1 MDKTTHQI
9 RCERWL
15 KIINECL
22 ASGMKKSEWCKANG
36 ISDKSFYYWQRIL
49 RNEAYIDAVVT
60 KQVPATVPTSVPQE
74 VPFVEL
80 KALSFQETATSA
92 FQPTIIIRQG
102 SMSLEISNHAS
113 PELLAL
119 LGGFMNVK

>member
-49 RNEAYIDAVVT
+49 RNEAYIDAVTT
-60 KQVPATVPTSVPQE
+60 KQVPAAVSTCVPQE

-80 KALSFQETATSA
+80 KAPSFQETVSST
-92 FQPTIIIRQG
+92 FQPAIIIRQG
-102 SMSLEISNHAS
+102 TMTLEISNHAS

>member
-22 ASGMKKSEWCKANG
+22 ASGMKKSKWCEING
-36 ISDKSFYYWQRIL
+36 VSIKSFYYWQRIL
-49 RNEAYIDAVVT
+49 RNEAYIDAVT
-60 KQVPATVPTSVPQE
+60 AKQVPSTVPTSVPQKM
-74 VPFVEL
+74 PFVEL
-80 KALSFQETATSA
+80 KASSFQETPTPA
-92 FQPTIIIRQG
+92 FQPAIIIRQG

-113 PELLAL
+113 PDLLAL

>member
-80 KALSFQETATSA
+80 KALSFQKTATPA

>member
-49 RNEAYIDAVVT
+49 RNEAYIDAVTT
-60 KQVPATVPTSVPQE
+60 KQVPVTVPTSVPQE
-74 VPFVEL
+74 VSFVEL
-80 KALSFQETATSA
+80 KAPSLQETLTSA
-92 FQPTIIIRQG
+92 FQPAIIIRQG
-102 SMSLEISNHAS
+102 AMSLEISNHAS

>member
-22 ASGMKKSEWCKANG
+22 ASGMKKSEWC
-36 ISDKSFYYWQRIL
+36 FYYWQRIL
-49 RNEAYIDAVVT
+49 RNEAYIDAGT
-60 KQVPATVPTSVPQE
+60 AKQVPATVPTSVSQE

-80 KALSFQETATSA
+80 KTSSFQETSPA
-92 FQPTIIIRQG
+92 FQPAIIIRQG
-102 SMSLEISNHAS
+102 SMSLEISNHAT

>member
-36 ISDKSFYYWQRIL
+36 ISNKSFYYWQRIL
-49 RNEAYIDAVVT
+49 RNEAYIDAVTT
-60 KQVPATVPTSVPQE
+60 KQVPANVSTCVPQE

-80 KALSFQETATSA
+80 KAPSFQETVSST
-92 FQPTIIIRQG
+92 FQPAIIIRQG
-102 SMSLEISNHAS
+102 TMALEISNHAS

>member
-36 ISDKSFYYWQRIL
+36 ISDKSFYYWQRIDYYGAAKPPVRCGVSHL
-49 RNEAYIDAVVT
+49 SG
-60 KQVPATVPTSVPQE
+60 PTEP
-74 VPFVEL
+74 PDYY
-80 KALSFQETATSA
+80 K
-92 FQPTIIIRQG
+92 
-102 SMSLEISNHAS
+102 
-113 PELLAL
+113 LL
-119 LGGFMNVK
+119 

>member
-36 ISDKSFYYWQRIL
+36 ISAKSFYYWQRIL
-49 RNEAYIDAVVT
+49 RNEAYIDAVT
-60 KQVPATVPTSVPQE
+60 KKQVPATVPACVPQE
-74 VPFVEL
+74 IPFVEL
-80 KALSFQETATSA
+80 KAPSFQETVSST
-92 FQPTIIIRQG
+92 FQPAIIIRQG
-102 SMSLEISNHAS
+102 TMALEISNHAS